1 MLNFVVADSMISCSY
16 ILFKEKFMFKSL
28 LVPAV
33 AVTVTATLLT
43 ISFAGKRG
51 EVNRGD
57 DHPPKGPDVVAWYTA
72 GNSFDMDLYGQQ
84 NGIVSFAFGTTS
96 CNFGD
101 MVADWYG
108 GTNRVPVI
116 AQTCYRIKEG
126 RFEQIGTA
134 WLKHSFCAVSEPGCG
149 DCQSTP
155 CATLGIGCADTYWAG
170 LNANAIAPR
179 SAINAFTG
187 YYDYPFSIS
196 PTGNSSMRGKLQ
208 LQEVDINPALN
219 EDAIYFLEAQYV
231 SPDDAEWNNQ
241 DNNASYKWIKFH
253 STTNPIGLSSTQVGQ
268 PAIYGWKFFDEE
280 VDLRPVRVP
289 EEGLLHVGVR
299 VYDNED
305 GTWNYVYA
313 IHNLNSDRSVGS
325 FTVPIEDCVNV
336 SDIGFNDVNSHS
348 GEIIDSADWEATL
361 DETGIHW
368 KTDTYEA
375 NTWANAIRWGS
386 MHTFWFTAD
395 QGPESGDLELV
406 FFKPGGVPSMTHVAA
421 VPHCPSNCAGDV
433 DGDGSVD
440 VHDLLFIVSVWGSD
454 DPQGDVNGDGIV
466 NISDL
471 LDVMANWGC
480 N

>member
-1 MLNFVVADSMISCSY
+1 
-16 ILFKEKFMFKSL
+16 
-28 LVPAV
+28 
-33 AVTVTATLLT
+33 
-43 ISFAGKRG
+43 
-51 EVNRGD
+51 
-57 DHPPKGPDVVAWYTA
+57 
-72 GNSFDMDLYGQQ
+72 
-84 NGIVSFAFGTTS
+84 
-96 CNFGD
+96 
-101 MVADWYG
+101 
-108 GTNRVPVI
+108 
-116 AQTCYRIKEG
+116 
-126 RFEQIGTA
+126 
-134 WLKHSFCAVSEPGCG
+134 
-149 DCQSTP
+149 
-155 CATLGIGCADTYWAG
+155 
-170 LNANAIAPR
+170 
-179 SAINAFTG
+179 
-187 YYDYPFSIS
+187 
-196 PTGNSSMRGKLQ
+196 LQ